1 MEEIWPSTS
10 LRAPTLGFFLKSS
23 ILRPDDELADSEE
36 VVLEEE
42 DDDEAKE
49 GNEEEDEGRIE
60 EEEEEP
66 GSEAEEGEVIEE
78 KENPDHLPAC
88 HSYVL
93 QQMYIQLNT
102 MCQDFILILG
112 ENLGESLSLS
122 GAGRGTS
129 FALQLWE
136 CPHNPIK
143 ELRGRSKL

>member
-36 VVLEEE
+36 VVLDEEE

-49 GNEEEDEGRIE
+49 GNEEEDEGRI